1 VCSCKDQFLLE
12 LQQLTVVMILAHFV
26 QDSFIYQFGYGPLA
40 ASLLDPSIGVNITTG
55 MQSHVQQLP

>member
-1 VCSCKDQFLLE
+1 
-12 LQQLTVVMILAHFV
+12 MILAHFV